1 MSQHDEVTRE
11 ANRRLVQRRGPDAGV
26 VVRRETTRGCELGDE
41 LLRAY
46 QTGRLSTAG
55 RSLTAE
61 GPDGETLDILMFG
74 WSTFGSDDV
83 FG

>member
-1 MSQHDEVTRE
+1 MSQHDEITRG

-26 VVRRETTRGCELGDE
+26 VVRRETKRGFELADE
-41 LLRAY
+41 LLKLY
-46 QTGRLSTAG
+46 QTGRVATSGAA
-55 RSLTAE
+55 LTAE
-61 GPDGETLDILMFG
+61 GPDNETVGILMFG